1 MSGEV
6 MEIWNYGLFAV
17 IVLLALAVVA
27 KYRLEIYEIRKKRLL
42 KKRIQEKQLPQTSD
56 QKLEELAD
64 NLKEALDFP
73 AKKVD
78 VQEDGI
84 QVRLLVDGVKSE
96 IAIHIKV
103 QDDGLVV
110 KPCISEALGWNLAS
124 QVEEVLRYIC
134 QEKTKISLD
143 DSKYEFAKLLRIWKS
158 ERLYKWLSIGAV
170 AVWAAGYAYLYTNTA
185 DYVETAYV
193 ETAELPAESIQAQT
207 ESETVAV
214 LEDRDMAN
222 ETDVPAVTETDT
234 PYADS
239 ILLWKSYDTLLS
251 DADFAGL
258 SKEQLRIARNE
269 IYAAHGRIFTSQDL
283 IDYFNA
289 KPWYQGTVPADQF
302 DDSVLTET
310 QKTNIAMI
318 QLYEDFA
325 GQEEY
330 QEQYGSG
337 GLVSEEYG
345 IPQIP
350 GDYTYVN
357 ASDDS
362 QYVTLT
368 IGRDISLLFYGAT
381 GYSQEMTGFSN
392 MNDQEYYNP
401 VTGDSLIFN
410 DYGRE
415 MVYITRDGSQYLYYF
430 SH

>member
-1 MSGEV
+1 M
-6 MEIWNYGLFAV
+6 
-17 IVLLALAVVA
+17 
-27 KYRLEIYEIRKKRLL
+27 
-42 KKRIQEKQLPQTSD
+42 
-56 QKLEELAD
+56 
-64 NLKEALDFP
+64 
-73 AKKVD
+73 
-78 VQEDGI
+78 
-84 QVRLLVDGVKSE
+84 LVDGVKSE
-96 IAIHIKV
+96 IAIHIKA

-170 AVWAAGYAYLYTNTA
+170 AVWAAGYAYLYTNTT

-214 LEDRDMAN
+214 LEDSDIAN

-251 DADFAGL
+251 DVDFVGL

-345 IPQIP
+345 IPQTP

-392 MNDQEYYNP
+392 MNDQEYYNT